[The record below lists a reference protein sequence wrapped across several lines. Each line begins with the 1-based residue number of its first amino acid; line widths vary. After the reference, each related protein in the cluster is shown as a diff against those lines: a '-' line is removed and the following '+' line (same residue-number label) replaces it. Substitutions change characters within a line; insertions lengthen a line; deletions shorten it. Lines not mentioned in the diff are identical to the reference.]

1 MQAVEAK
8 ERAHKKAIWSW
19 AMYDWANSAFITT
32 IGSAV
37 MPTFFGAVAA
47 VGLSQI
53 QQSRATQVWGLTTA
67 MAAAIVAALAV
78 ILGPIADYTASKKRF
93 LGVFAGLGIAASLLM
108 VNVGRGDW
116 VLAILLYVVGR
127 IGFSGANIF
136 YDSLLPHVARED
148 EMDQVSSRGFAL
160 GYLGGGI
167 LLAINVAMI
176 MFAPEGELWGVPW
189 AEWMPRFSFLSVG
202 IWWLVF
208 SIPLFR
214 NVAEP
219 PGAAR
224 GEASISPV
232 RAGFQSLG
240 HTFRDLGRYKQLL
253 IFLVAYWLYND
264 GISTIID
271 MATIYGQEV
280 FSAQGIP
287 DVTIH
292 LITALL
298 ITQFVGVPF
307 AYLFGWI
314 ASKIGAKLSIC
325 VALGWY
331 TLICI
336 GGFFMSQIWHFYALA
351 VAVAFVQGGS
361 QALSRSLY
369 GAMIPKAKS
378 AEFFGFFN
386 IMGKFSAI
394 LGPVLF
400 AMIGRM
406 FGQSR
411 YSIVSLIVFFVVGIV
426 LLTRVDEEEGIR
438 VAEQENAAYES
449 AVLGGY

>member
-1 MQAVEAK
+1 MQAVDAREQ
-8 ERAHKKAIWSW
+8 AHKRAIWSW
-19 AMYDWANSAFITT
+19 TMYDWANSAFITT

-67 MAAAIVAALAV
+67 IAAAIVAALAV

-116 VLAILLYVVGR
+116 VLAILLYIVGR
-127 IGFSGANIF
+127 IGFSGANVF

-148 EMDQVSSRGFAL
+148 EMDQVSSRGYAL

-167 LLAINVAMI
+167 LLAINVVMI
-176 MFAPEGELWGVPW
+176 RFAPEGELWGVPW

-202 IWWLVF
+202 VWWLVF

-224 GEASISPV
+224 GGASVSPV
-232 RAGFQSLG
+232 QAGFQRLD

-253 IFLVAYWLYND
+253 IFLLAFWLYND

-280 FSAQGIP
+280 FSAQGIS
-287 DVTIH
+287 DATIH
-292 LITALL
+292 LIAALL

-314 ASKIGAKLSIC
+314 AKQLGTKLSIC

-331 TLICI
+331 VLICI
-336 GGFFMSQIWHFYALA
+336 GGFFMSRIWHFYALA
-351 VAVAFVQGGS
+351 VAVAFVQGGA

-369 GAMIPKAKS
+369 GAMIPKAKT
-378 AEFFGFFN
+378 AEFYGFAN
-386 IMGKFSAI
+386 IVGKFSAI

-400 AMIGRM
+400 AVIGRM

-411 YSIVSLIVFFVVGIV
+411 YSIISLIVFFVVGMI
-426 LLTRVDEEEGIR
+426 LLTRVDEQEGMR
-438 VAEQENAAYES
+438 VAEQKNLAYENA
-449 AVLGGY
+449 

>member
-1 MQAVEAK
+1 
-8 ERAHKKAIWSW
+8 
-19 AMYDWANSAFITT
+19 MYDWANSAFITT

-37 MPTFFGAVAA
+37 MPTFFATVAA

-67 MAAAIVAALAV
+67 IAAAIVAVLAV
-78 ILGPIADYTASKKRF
+78 VLGPIADYSASKKRF
-93 LGVFAGLGIAASLLM
+93 LGVFAGLGILASLLM
-108 VNVGRGDW
+108 VNVGRGEW
-116 VLAILLYVVGR
+116 ILAIVLYVVGR
-127 IGFSGANIF
+127 IGFSGANVF
-136 YDSLLPHVARED
+136 YDSLLPHVASEK
-148 EMDQVSSRGFAL
+148 EMDRVSSRGYAL

-167 LLAINVAMI
+167 LLAINIAMI

-189 AEWMPRFSFLSVG
+189 AEWMPRFSFFSVG
-202 IWWLVF
+202 VWWLVF

-214 NVAEP
+214 NVPEP
-219 PGAAR
+219 PGAGGGGSAIAVVR
-224 GEASISPV
+224 G
-232 RAGFQSLG
+232 GFQRLG
-240 HTFRDLGRYKQLL
+240 RTFDDLGRYKQLL
-253 IFLVAYWLYND
+253 LFLIAFWLYND

-287 DVTIH
+287 DATIH
-292 LITALL
+292 LIAALL

-307 AYLFGWI
+307 AYLFGWV
-314 ASKIGAKLSIC
+314 SGRIGTKRSIYL
-325 VALGWY
+325 ALVWY
-331 TLICI
+331 TLICV
-336 GGFFMSQIWHFYALA
+336 GGFFMTQIWQFYALA
-351 VAVAFVQGGS
+351 VAVAFVQGGA

-369 GAMIPKAKS
+369 GAMTPKAKT

-400 AMIGRM
+400 AVIGRL

-411 YSIVSLIVFFVVGIV
+411 YSIISLIVFFIVGIV
-426 LLTRVDEEEGIR
+426 LLTRVDEQEGMR
-438 VAEQENAAYES
+438 VAEQENAQYEA
-449 AVLGGY
+449 AVS

>member
-1 MQAVEAK
+1 MQKVDQQGQ
-8 ERAHKKAIWSW
+8 ERARQKAIWSW
-19 AMYDWANSAFITT
+19 CMYDWANSAFITT

-67 MAAAIVAALAV
+67 LAAAIVAVLAV
-78 ILGPIADYTASKKRF
+78 ILGPIADYSASKKRF
-93 LGVFAGLGIAASLLM
+93 LGVFAGLGILASLLM

-116 VLAILLYVVGR
+116 ILAVVLYSVGR
-127 IGFSGANIF
+127 IGFSGANVF

-148 EMDQVSSRGFAL
+148 EMDRVSSRGYAL

-167 LLAINVAMI
+167 LLAINVVMI
-176 MFAPEGELWGVPW
+176 MFAPKGEWWGVPW
-189 AEWMPRFSFLSVG
+189 AEWMPRFSFFSVG
-202 IWWLVF
+202 VWWLIF
-208 SIPLFR
+208 SIPIFR
-214 NVAEP
+214 NVSEP
-219 PGAAR
+219 PGAGGGGSALTV
-224 GEASISPV
+224 V
-232 RAGFQSLG
+232 RAGLQRLG
-240 HTFRDLGRYKQLL
+240 NTFHDLGRYKQLL
-253 IFLVAYWLYND
+253 LFLIAFWLYND

-280 FSAQGIP
+280 FTAQGIP
-287 DVTIH
+287 DATIH
-292 LITALL
+292 LIAALL

-314 ASKIGAKLSIC
+314 AGKLGAKRSIC
-325 VALGWY
+325 LALIWY

-336 GGFFMSQIWHFYALA
+336 GGFFMTQIWHFYALA

-369 GAMIPKAKS
+369 GSMTPKAKT

-400 AMIGRM
+400 AVIGRL

-411 YSIVSLIVFFVVGIV
+411 YSIISLIVFFVVGIV
-426 LLTRVDEEEGIR
+426 ILLRVDEREGKQ
-438 VAEQENAAYES
+438 VAEKENLALELTAS
-449 AVLGGY
+449 